1 VDTHTALPAN
11 ASMLN
16 LINGFHV
23 ARVLYVAAKL
33 HIADLVKDGP
43 RACTDLAAQTGV
55 DAPSLYR
62 VMRVLVSA
70 GVFEMDAEERVSLNP
85 LAQTLLDDAPDSLRG
100 WAVSQLGDDTC
111 KAWNELLYSVRTGGI
126 AFEHVM
132 GCDTWTYRA
141 SHPDSAK
148 DFDEGMASFIGAHN
162 KAVVA
167 RYPFAG
173 LRKIVDIGGG
183 DGTLLCTLLGANPH
197 MSGLLFEQPRV
208 LEKARQ
214 HIAAQAMATRCG
226 IVTGDMFDAVPPGA
240 DAYILSRV
248 LHDWDDERSLAILRN
263 CRRAMTPAS
272 KLLLVERVIPARV
285 EHSAAMR
292 VLVVSDLHMMVMNGG
307 RERTEAQYRALLAAA
322 GLTLTRVI
330 DTGGAMSVIEAV
342 PAALMV

>member
-1 VDTHTALPAN
+1 MNNPSALPAN
-11 ASMLN
+11 ANMMN

-33 HIADLVKDGP
+33 RIADLVKDGA
-43 RACTDLAAQTGV
+43 RSCTDLAAHTGV

-70 GVFEMDAEERVSLNP
+70 GVFEMDVKERVSLNP
-85 LAQTLLDDAPDSLRG
+85 LAETLLNDAPGSLRG

-141 SHPDSAK
+141 SRPDSAK

-167 RYPFAG
+167 SYPFAG
-173 LRKIVDIGGG
+173 PKKIVDIGGG
-183 DGTLLCTLLGANPH
+183 DGTLLCTLLATNPATR
-197 MSGLLFEQPRV
+197 GVLFEQPRV
-208 LEKARQ
+208 LDKAKQ
-214 HIAAQAMATRCG
+214 HIAAQGLTTRCE
-226 IVTGDMFDAVPPGA
+226 IVTGDMFAAVPPGA

-248 LHDWDDERSLAILRN
+248 IHDWDDERSLAILRN
-263 CRRAMTPAS
+263 CRQAMTPTS
-272 KLLLVERVIPARV
+272 KLLLVERVIPERI
-285 EHSAAMR
+285 EHSEAMR

-307 RERTEAQYRALLAAA
+307 GERTATQYRELLAAA
-322 GLTLTRVI
+322 GLTLTQVI
-330 DTGGAMSVIEAV
+330 DTGGAMSVIEGVLA
-342 PAALMV
+342 

>member
-1 VDTHTALPAN
+1 LQ
-11 ASMLN
+11 L
-16 LINGFHV
+16 
-23 ARVLYVAAKL
+23 
-33 HIADLVKDGP
+33 ADLVKGGAPDCK
-43 RACTDLAAQTGV
+43 ALAAMSKT

-70 GVFEMDAEERVSLNP
+70 GVFEMDGEERVSLNP
-85 LAQTLLDDAPDSLRG
+85 LAQTLLDDAPGSLRG

-132 GCDTWTYRA
+132 GCDTWAYRA
-141 SHPDSAK
+141 THPESAK

-162 KAVVA
+162 KAVVGS
-167 RYPFAG
+167 YPFAG
-173 LRKIVDIGGG
+173 LHKIVDIGGG

-208 LEKARQ
+208 FEKARQ
-214 HIAAQAMATRCG
+214 HIAAQGMAARCD

-248 LHDWDDERSLAILRN
+248 IHDWDDDRSLAILKN
-263 CRRAMTPAS
+263 CRRAMAPAS

-285 EHSAAMR
+285 EHSEAMR

-307 RERTEAQYRALLAAA
+307 RERTEAQYRELLASA

-330 DTGGAMSVIEAV
+330 DTGGAMSVIEAA